1 MALQLRAGQ
10 SSKLEE
16 GLGLGEQLEQQ
27 LKPVLIRYKKSK
39 ISNTVA
45 KSKIS
50 CIVLIMHWSCGNW
63 QKVTPL
69 TCVKSLAACVLG

>member
-1 MALQLRAGQ
+1 M
-10 SSKLEE
+10 LEE

-39 ISNTVA
+39 ISDNMA

-50 CIVLIMHWSCGNW
+50 HNVLIMHWSGGNW
-63 QKVTPL
+63 QKRRWLHSQV
-69 TCVKSLAACVLG
+69 